1 MKKKLCLSVS
11 LACLLMIAFVAVVII
26 QTHQRRGWAE
36 ARKLGQKKTEATY
49 PRIVSLVPSVTETLY
64 MLGLG
69 DHLVARSSFCDFP
82 DVVTNLPAVGSLG
95 NVNIEAIAR
104 LKPDFVLLSDAQAQS
119 RVHTAL
125 AKLKINHLGVP
136 ANSLNDIFQ
145 SVWDLAQRFDAGDNA
160 ALWLEHMND
169 VMDKAK
175 AKAPAKAPRIL
186 VCAGRDAAALDR
198 LYISGKNNFYEGV
211 MKVVGGVNAY
221 EGAMPSPMVSLEGV
235 VKMNP
240 DIIVDVVLG
249 DPSGESVLNALCQ
262 WGDLATVN
270 AVKTGDVHILTE
282 PWAVRPGPRI
292 DMLIKTLSG
301 YVEAWDAKNE
311 N

>member
-1 MKKKLCLSVS
+1 MKMKSSLSVL
-11 LACLLMIAFVAVVII
+11 LACLLLVSFAAVAII

-36 ARKLGQKKTEATY
+36 AKKLDQKKTEVGY
-49 PRIVSLVPSVTETLY
+49 PRIISLVPSVTETLY

-69 DHLVARSSFCDFP
+69 DHLVARSTFCDFP

-119 RVHTAL
+119 RIHTAL
-125 AKLKINHLGVP
+125 AKLKINHIGIP

-145 SVWDLAQRFDAGDNA
+145 SVWDISLRFEAGGNA
-160 ALWLEHMND
+160 TLWLEHMNA
-169 VMDKAK
+169 VMDKARE
-175 AKAPAKAPRIL
+175 KAPAKPPRIL

-198 LYISGKNNFYEGV
+198 LYISGKGNFYEGV

-221 EGAMPSPMVSLEGV
+221 EGAMPSPMISLEGV

-249 DPSGESVLNALCQ
+249 DPSGESVINALCQ
-262 WGDLATVN
+262 WSDLATVN
-270 AVKTGDVHILTE
+270 AVKTSDVHILTE

-301 YVEAWDAKNE
+301 YVEAWDAKHE

>member
-1 MKKKLCLSVS
+1 MKKPSSLSVF
-11 LACLLMIAFVAVVII
+11 LACLLVIAFAAVVII
-26 QTHQRRGWAE
+26 QRHQRGEWAE
-36 ARKLGQKKTEATY
+36 ARKPTPKKTEVTY

-69 DHLVARSSFCDFP
+69 DHIVARSTFCDFP

-119 RVHTAL
+119 KIHTAL

-145 SVWDLAQRFDAGDNA
+145 SVWDLSQRFDAGENA
-160 ALWLEHMND
+160 TLWLEHMNA

-175 AKAPAKAPRIL
+175 EKAPSKAPRIL
-186 VCAGRDAAALDR
+186 VCAGRDAASLDR
-198 LYISGKNNFYEGV
+198 LYISGKGNFYEGV

-221 EGAMPSPMVSLEGV
+221 EGAMPTPMVSLEGV

-262 WGDLATVN
+262 WGDLATIN

-301 YVEAWDAKNE
+301 YVEEWNGKNE

>member
-1 MKKKLCLSVS
+1 
-11 LACLLMIAFVAVVII
+11 
-26 QTHQRRGWAE
+26 
-36 ARKLGQKKTEATY
+36 
-49 PRIVSLVPSVTETLY
+49 
-64 MLGLG
+64 
-69 DHLVARSSFCDFP
+69 
-82 DVVTNLPAVGSLG
+82 
-95 NVNIEAIAR
+95 
-104 LKPDFVLLSDAQAQS
+104 
-119 RVHTAL
+119 
-125 AKLKINHLGVP
+125 
-136 ANSLNDIFQ
+136 
-145 SVWDLAQRFDAGDNA
+145 
-160 ALWLEHMND
+160 
-169 VMDKAK
+169 
-175 AKAPAKAPRIL
+175 
-186 VCAGRDAAALDR
+186 
-198 LYISGKNNFYEGV
+198 

-292 DMLIKTLSG
+292 DMLVKTLSG
-301 YVEAWDAKNE
+301 YVEEWDVKNE